1 MSPRELFGD
10 GAFYILWFIF
20 LFNGQ
25 GVNFISSL
33 YKVGLP
39 FLHYTKLVYHFFTV
53 QGGYTISS
61 LYKGGYTI
69 SSLYKVSIPF
79 LHNTRQ
85 VYHFPLYKVVIP
97 LLHSLFT
104 YHQEIYHHWLLS
116 FLSIRSLNASK
127 IYNLSREFC
136 VIWLK
141 SSVTVYQ
148 GFKDSVDCSS
158 ANICWF
164 CVQVSPLNTWVIGGH
179 EGRFS
184 RDPLPVFSAGGHHAW
199 AFLAWAGTSTLWHWR
214 SSISFSGNAVY
225 NKSSTSSLKDPVG
238 LLSRPCSSTVK
249 WPGR

>member
-85 VYHFPLYKVVIP
+85 VYHFPQYKVVIP
-97 LLHSLFT
+97 LLHSINILPRN
-104 YHQEIYHHWLLS
+104 LP
-116 FLSIRSLNASK
+116 SLA
-127 IYNLSREFC
+127 F
-136 VIWLK
+136 
-141 SSVTVYQ
+141 
-148 GFKDSVDCSS
+148 
-158 ANICWF
+158 
-164 CVQVSPLNTWVIGGH
+164 
-179 EGRFS
+179 
-184 RDPLPVFSAGGHHAW
+184 VFSLHLITEC
-199 AFLAWAGTSTLWHWR
+199 FKN
-214 SSISFSGNAVY
+214 I
-225 NKSSTSSLKDPVG
+225 
-238 LLSRPCSSTVK
+238 
-249 WPGR
+249 